1 MKKFIFI
8 TYTLSLLITG
18 CSNVREIQF
27 QAYAVAIGIDYID
40 HKYHV
45 ALQFLDFSSVAK
57 TESGKPSQPVPVWIG
72 VGRGKT
78 IEEALIDV
86 YHGVQIPIEFDQVS
100 LFIFGKKLLE
110 QRLGKTLKALN
121 TNFNFRLTGYTYG
134 TEEKIE
140 DIFTTEVPFYYPF
153 VNTRINQPVFMQ
165 QQDPAI
171 PAITLQE
178 LIYQYNEETKT
189 ILLPK
194 VSINEEIM
202 KKDNKNT
209 LVSIFDGAY
218 LIKGKKMKGFLS
230 NKKLEGF
237 INVNNESVRSRVIVS
252 EKDAGEAKLVQI
264 ELLKPKVKRIV
275 KKDQNETQI
284 GLDINTSAVV
294 RESSNEINAP
304 EIKRL
309 IKERIKDQ
317 VYSAYMNSR
326 KIGGDIY
333 QFEDYMY
340 RFMHD
345 DWKTFQ
351 SSGKFPVLNKN
362 DIRVKIKPLKSINK
376 INSGIRRPFE

>member
-1 MKKFIFI
+1 MRKFIFI
-8 TYTLSLLITG
+8 TYSLSLLITG
-18 CSNVREIQF
+18 CSNNREIQF
-27 QAYAVAIGIDYID
+27 QAYATAIGIDYIN

-45 ALQFLDFSSVAK
+45 ALQFLDFSNVAK
-57 TESGKPSQPVPVWIG
+57 TEQGKPAQPVPVWIG

-78 IEEALIDV
+78 IEDALSDV
-86 YHGVQIPIEFDQVS
+86 YHGVQIPIDFDQVN

-110 QRLGKTLKALN
+110 QRLGKTIKALN
-121 TNFNFRLTGYTYG
+121 TNFNFRLTGHTYG

-153 VNTRINQPVFMQ
+153 INSRINQPEFMQ

-194 VSINEEIM
+194 LSINDEIM
-202 KKDNKNT
+202 KKENKKT
-209 LVSIFDGAY
+209 PVSIFDGAY
-218 LIKGKKMKGFLS
+218 LIKEKKKKGFLS
-230 NKKLEGF
+230 NKDLEGF

-252 EKDAGEAKLVQI
+252 DKDAGEDKLIQI

-275 KKDQNETQI
+275 NKDQNETQI
-284 GLDINTSAVV
+284 GLDINLSAVV
-294 RESSNEINAP
+294 RESSHEINSP

-309 IKERIKDQ
+309 INEKIKDQ

-362 DIRVKIKPLKSINK
+362 DIRVKIAPLKSINK
-376 INSGIRRPFE
+376 INAGIRRPFE